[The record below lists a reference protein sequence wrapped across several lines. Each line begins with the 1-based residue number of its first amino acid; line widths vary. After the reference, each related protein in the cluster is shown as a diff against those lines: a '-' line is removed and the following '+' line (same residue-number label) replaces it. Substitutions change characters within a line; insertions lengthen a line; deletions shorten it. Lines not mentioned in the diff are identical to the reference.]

1 MLSMNDADNEYK
13 FIRCLGEGT
22 SSSVDLVEDANGNN
36 FAIKHCRTD
45 DKDAWKSECLKE
57 IAITSLLAEET
68 TNCNFPISQMKNI
81 AGEDVMIST
90 FIQGK
95 ELSKD
100 VLEKLP
106 EQKQKEIAE
115 NLGQFLYHLHN
126 QEITQTRKDSSS
138 YSLTVFNGKE
148 KKIKERLDLLPAE
161 IQAQVKQVMS
171 DIDNDPNLGKVTARC
186 HSDLIK
192 DNMLYD
198 ENSQRLSVIDF
209 GDVGTK
215 DIYTDF
221 AYLMRAGQLGD
232 NFGVDVINAYN
243 KINQENNTGIHINA
257 HTAKKLAILLS
268 LKKIKNLNSNCN
280 LEKAHFIN
288 YMKEYEK
295 NRDLEMYR
303 GSVNTFSLR
312 TNNGIEK

>member
-1 MLSMNDADNEYK
+1 MLSMNDANNEYK
-13 FIRCLGEGT
+13 FIRRLGEGT
-22 SSSVDLVEDANGNN
+22 SSSVDLVEDEKGNS
-36 FAIKHCRTD
+36 FVMKHCKMD
-45 DKDAWKSECLKE
+45 NKDAWKEECLKE
-57 IAITSLLAEET
+57 IAITSLLVGAN

-90 FIQGK
+90 LIQGK

-106 EQKQKEIAE
+106 EQQQKEIAE
-115 NLGQFLYHLHN
+115 SLGQFLYHLHN
-126 QEITQTRKDSSS
+126 QEITQPHENSSS

-148 KKIKERLDLLPAE
+148 KKIKERLDLLPPE
-161 IQAQVKQVMS
+161 IQAQVKKVMS
-171 DIDNDPNLGKVTARC
+171 DIDNDPNLGKTTARC

-192 DNMLYD
+192 DNLLYD

-232 NFGVDVINAYN
+232 KFGVDVINAYN
-243 KINQENNTGIHINA
+243 KINQQNNTGIHINA
-257 HTAKKLAILLS
+257 HTAKKLAILFS
-268 LKKIKNLNSNCN
+268 LKKIKNLDNNNN
-280 LEKAHFIN
+280 LEKVRFMT

-295 NRDLEMYR
+295 SKSLGKYR
-303 GSVNTFSLR
+303 ANVSYSR
-312 TNNGIEK
+312 TNKVMEI